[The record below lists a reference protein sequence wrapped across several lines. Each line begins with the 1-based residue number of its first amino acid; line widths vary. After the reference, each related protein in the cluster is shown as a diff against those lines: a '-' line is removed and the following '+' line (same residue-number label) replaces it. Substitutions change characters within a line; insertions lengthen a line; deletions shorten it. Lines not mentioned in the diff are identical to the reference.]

1 MIIDLIFAILSYTA
15 AHLGFNRG
23 LIQAVIN
30 LGGWLLAVVFAI
42 KLTPWLTAIL
52 NSAIGA
58 DGFFVTVLL
67 SFFILVFVFLQAIN
81 AVGKG
86 LEGALNI
93 AHVGVFNGL
102 MGAAFYW
109 ALFILAYG
117 VSLRSIDKYGLL
129 PEAQKNG
136 SRFYY
141 QLLTRYTDQASNVVT
156 YLIPIGVDGFYLF
169 SEGVGKVDSSLR
181 RTIPPSKIPNLYP
194 SLNPKK
200 PNTSNTPSDNDNNQG
215 ELHSIFDTKPP
226 PAEQQQ
232 RRYQHAQ

>member
-1 MIIDLIFAILSYTA
+1 M
-15 AHLGFNRG
+15 
-23 LIQAVIN
+23 
-30 LGGWLLAVVFAI
+30 
-42 KLTPWLTAIL
+42 
-52 NSAIGA
+52 
-58 DGFFVTVLL
+58 
-67 SFFILVFVFLQAIN
+67 
-81 AVGKG
+81 
-86 LEGALNI
+86 

-117 VSLRSIDKYGLL
+117 VSLRSLDKYGFL

-194 SLNPKK
+194 SLNPKN
-200 PNTSNTPSDNDNNQG
+200 PNTNHTPANSDNANQG

-226 PAEQQQ
+226 PAEQQE